1 MALSRLSAV
10 CLGAAVLLA
19 GCSYVDNTLWPSLTG
34 EEPSGKAKEQVTIQP
49 SAAETAAASA
59 EAAQAAESASQTNIR
74 VSQVTNGSS
83 LFGPLLPTLRPTGT
97 FVGKKVGEMYT
108 DLRKLQDKVARLT
121 DSTQQLRADTAAISQ
136 RYHSVVATINA
147 KLQVGTTPGNPVM
160 VQQWNEAQAQLEQIA
175 ATLPRLNRLS
185 NDSAAEAAMAG
196 YMLDTVRATYS
207 VSGAI
212 DEDHDQLRLLED
224 SVNRTVVVIDR
235 VLNELSEDVS
245 RQSTYVSNERS
256 NLSAMSLAVKNGE
269 LYGTSLANRA
279 FAQTQALASASAQAP
294 GPLPGDRP
302 LVVIRFDRDDVP
314 YQQALYNAVSRALE
328 RRPNASFDLVAVSP
342 RSGTPAQVALNSTAA
357 KRHAEAV
364 LRSLADMGLPPN
376 RIKLSATTAEDALS
390 NEVHIYVR

>member
-34 EEPSGKAKEQVTIQP
+34 EEPAGKAKEQVAIQP
-49 SAAETAAASA
+49 SVAEMAAASA
-59 EAAQAAESASQTNIR
+59 AASASAAPVVQPKVQ
-74 VSQVTNGSS
+74 VSQLNGGSA
-83 LFGPLLPTLRPTGT
+83 LFGPSLPTIRPTGT
-97 FVGKKVGEMYT
+97 FVGKKVAEMYA
-108 DLRKLQDKVARLT
+108 DLRKLQEKVGRLT
-121 DSTQQLRADTAAISQ
+121 DSTQQMRADTAATSQ
-136 RYHSVVATINA
+136 RYHSVVAAINA

-160 VQQWNEAQAQLEQIA
+160 VQQWNEAQTQLEQIA

-212 DEDHDQLRLLED
+212 DEDHDQLRILED
-224 SVNRTVVVIDR
+224 AVNRTVVVIDR
-235 VLNELSEDVS
+235 VLNELSEDVN
-245 RQSTYVSNERS
+245 RQSVYVSNERS

-376 RIKLSATTAEDALS
+376 RIKLSATATEDAQS

>member
-10 CLGAAVLLA
+10 CLGAAVFLA

-59 EAAQAAESASQTNIR
+59 EAAQAAESASQTNIQ
-74 VSQVTNGSS
+74 VSQFTNGSS
-83 LFGPLLPTLRPTGT
+83 LFGPLLPTPRPTGT

-207 VSGAI
+207 ISGAI

>member
-1 MALSRLSAV
+1 MAVFRFSAV
-10 CLGAAVLLA
+10 CLGASVFLA
-19 GCSYVDNTLWPSLTG
+19 GCSYVDNTLWPTLTG
-34 EEPSGKAKEQVTIQP
+34 EAPAGTAAEQVEIQP
-49 SAAETAAASA
+49 SEAETAAVASTDT
-59 EAAQAAESASQTNIR
+59 ESTAAVVQPQVQVNQFSTAA
-74 VSQVTNGSS
+74 S
-83 LFGPLLPTLRPTGT
+83 LFGPTLPAIRPTGT
-97 FVGKKVGEMYT
+97 FVGKKVAEMYT
-108 DLRKLQDKVARLT
+108 DLQKLQDKVRRLT
-121 DSTQQLRADTAAISQ
+121 DSTQQLRADTAATSQ
-136 RYHSVVATINA
+136 RYHSAVAAINA

-160 VQQWNEAQAQLEQIA
+160 VQQWNEAQSQLEQIA
-175 ATLPRLNRLS
+175 ARLPRLNRLS

-196 YMLDTVRATYS
+196 YILDTVRATYS

-245 RQSTYVSNERS
+245 RQSIYVSNERS
-256 NLSAMSLAVKNGE
+256 NLSAISLAVKNGE

-294 GPLPGDRP
+294 GPLAGDRP
-302 LVVIRFDRDDVP
+302 LFVIRFDRDDVP

-342 RSGTPAQVALNSTAA
+342 RSGTAAQVALNSTAA

-364 LRSLADMGLPPN
+364 LRSLADMGLQPN
-376 RIKLSATTAEDALS
+376 RIKLSATATDDAQS

>member
-256 NLSAMSLAVKNGE
+256 NLSAMLLAVKNGE

>member
-1 MALSRLSAV
+1 MAVSRLSGV

-34 EEPSGKAKEQVTIQP
+34 EEPSGKAKEQVAIQP

-59 EAAQAAESASQTNIR
+59 AAAESVAPAAQVQ
-74 VSQVTNGSS
+74 VSQLSSGSP
-83 LFGPLLPTLRPTGT
+83 LFGPALPAPRPTGT
-97 FVGKKVGEMYT
+97 FVGKKVAEMYT
-108 DLRKLQDKVARLT
+108 DLRKLQEKVGRLT
-121 DSTQQLRADTAAISQ
+121 DSTQQLRADTAATSQ
-136 RYHSVVATINA
+136 RYHSVVAAINA

-160 VQQWNEAQAQLEQIA
+160 VQQWNEAQTQLEQIA

-212 DEDHDQLRLLED
+212 DEDHDQLRILED

-357 KRHAEAV
+357 KRYAEAV

-376 RIKLSATTAEDALS
+376 RIKLSATSTEDALS